1 MKTMLVALTL
11 SVAPGLAFAAPRID
25 TVFGNTIVS
34 TYPDGRMAY
43 LWLRPDGS
51 YELLNRKRTTSGG
64 DWSIKGEAVCM
75 KQSKPFPA
83 PMTFCTPAPV
93 GDGAAPWRAK
103 ALTGEQVLVRVVKG
117 IVRSVEKAA
126 Q

>member
-1 MKTMLVALTL
+1 MKTFLAALTL
-11 SVAPGLAFAAPRID
+11 LAAPGLAFAAPRID

-64 DWSIKGEAVCM
+64 AWSIKGEAVCM

-83 PMTFCTPAPV
+83 PMTYCTPAPV
-93 GDGAAPWRAK
+93 GDGAAQWRAK

-117 IVRSVEKAA
+117 IVRSVEKAS